1 MGATESSLLPLE
13 RCALYSVQQ
22 FQKGKFDRCDP
33 RSKLVLLL
41 GVNGPTVLEAA
52 HRCHENFATIRVLD
66 TWSRAH
72 RYANNAE

>member
-13 RCALYSVQQ
+13 RWVLYSFQQ
-22 FQKGKFDRCDP
+22 FQKRKFDRCHS

-52 HRCHENFATIRVLD
+52 HRRHEKLGDNQGGD
-66 TWSRAH
+66 T
-72 RYANNAE
+72 